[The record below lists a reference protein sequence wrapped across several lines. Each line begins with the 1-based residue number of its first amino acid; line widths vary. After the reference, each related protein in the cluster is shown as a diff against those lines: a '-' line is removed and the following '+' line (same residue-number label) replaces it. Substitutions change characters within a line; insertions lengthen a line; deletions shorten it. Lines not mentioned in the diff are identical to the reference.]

1 MKKTTLTIRYDEE
14 KLSAM
19 RMYMSKKS
27 SVLDDELLATLDR
40 LYDKYV
46 PSGVRDFI
54 SERYGDDSSANHGTE
69 DTE

>member
-19 RMYMSKKS
+19 RMYMTKKS
-27 SVLDDELLATLDR
+27 SALDDELLATLDR
-40 LYDKYV
+40 LYEKYV

-54 SERYGDDSSANHGTE
+54 SERYGDDSSQNRCVE
-69 DTE
+69 DSE